1 MEMQFMPMR
10 ELSRNT
16 QSVLS
21 CLQRD
26 GEVVVTNNGQPTILL
41 VDLVGRDLIETVSSF
56 RRNRLDI
63 PSSQQQHDAFL
74 RFIESVDARDNEP
87 LTDEDFTAF
96 GNNRVSFKKDLDL

>member
-1 MEMQFMPMR
+1 MQFMPMR

-41 VDLVGRDLIETVSSF
+41 VDLVGRDLIETVGSF
-56 RRNRLDI
+56 RRARQEI
-63 PSSQQQHDAFL
+63 PSPQQQRDAL
-74 RFIESVDARDNEP
+74 ERFFASVDAIDDEP
-87 LTDEDFTAF
+87 ITDEDIADLD
-96 GNNRVSFKKDLDL
+96 NRRISFKKDLGL